1 MRSWLLTLLAALG
14 FITGISFSAA
24 GGEPNRIGN
33 QATAPKLAVAQAM
46 ATPSKPINRGNA
58 MLRSLVMPGWGESYL
73 GYHSAARRF
82 FWADMIIWA
91 GIIGLE
97 TYSSW
102 RQDQF
107 MALGAQH
114 AGAQMS
120 GKNDA
125 FYADIGNYM
134 TTQEYNDAKI
144 RARNFDAVF
153 SDPSYFWSWD
163 SDQNRA
169 HYDNT
174 RIQSKSAKNKVV
186 FFIGAAALNRLV
198 SFIDTGKKANEVLH
212 RQNTPPLGFHVESGN
227 FTDPG
232 SVRLVMTANLNP

>member
-1 MRSWLLTLLAALG
+1 MRATPLIVLVALVTLAG
-14 FITGISFSAA
+14 FSDRAA
-24 GGEPNRIGN
+24 GAEPNKFVGKV
-33 QATAPKLAVAQAM
+33 TTPKLAVTQAM
-46 ATPSKPINRGNA
+46 ASPAKPLNRGNA
-58 MLRSLVMPGWGESYL
+58 MLRSLVVPGWGESYL

-91 GIIGLE
+91 GVVGLE

-114 AGAQMS
+114 SGAQMS

-134 TTQEYNDAKI
+134 TTQDYNDAKI
-144 RARNFDAVF
+144 RARNFDAVY
-153 SDPSYFWSWD
+153 SDPTYLWSWD

-174 RIQSKSAKNKVV
+174 RIQSRSAHNKVI

-198 SFIDTGKKANEVLH
+198 SFIDTGKKANEVIQ
-212 RQNTPPLGFHVESGN
+212 RQKSQSLGFHVEPGSYS
-227 FTDPG
+227 DPG
-232 SVRLVMTANLNP
+232 SVRLVLTANLNP

>member
-1 MRSWLLTLLAALG
+1 MRSSPVIILVALVTLAGL
-14 FITGISFSAA
+14 FSTAA
-24 GGEPNRIGN
+24 GGQQNKFAYQQTEPR
-33 QATAPKLAVAQAM
+33 LALAQGM
-46 ATPSKPINRGNA
+46 TSTSKPINRGNA

-91 GIIGLE
+91 GVIGLE
-97 TYSSW
+97 TYSNW

-114 AGAQMS
+114 ASAQMG

-134 TTQEYNDAKI
+134 TTQEYNEAKI
-144 RARNFDAVF
+144 RARNFDAVYT
-153 SDPSYFWSWD
+153 DASYFWSWD

-169 HYDNT
+169 HYDHT
-174 RIQSKSAKNKVV
+174 RIQSKSAHNKII

-198 SFIDTGKKANEVLH
+198 SFIDTGKKANEVIY
-212 RQNTPPLGFHVESGN
+212 RQKFPALGFHVEQGFQS
-227 FTDPG
+227 DPG
-232 SVRLVMTANLNP
+232 SMRLVMTADLRP

>member
-1 MRSWLLTLLAALG
+1 MRSSPLIVLVAVVTFAG
-14 FITGISFSAA
+14 FSQKAA
-24 GGEPNRIGN
+24 GSEPTQFGSL
-33 QATAPKLAVAQAM
+33 TTSPKLAVSQAM
-46 ATPSKPINRGNA
+46 SSSSKPINRGNA
-58 MLRSLVMPGWGESYL
+58 MLRSLVIPGWGESYL
-73 GYHSAARRF
+73 GFHSAARRF
-82 FWADMIIWA
+82 FWTDMIIWA
-91 GIIGLE
+91 GVIGLE

-114 AGAQMS
+114 SGAQMA

-144 RARNFDAVF
+144 RARNFDAVY
-153 SDPSYFWSWD
+153 SDPAYLWSWD

-174 RIQSKSAKNKVV
+174 RIQSKSAKNKVI

-198 SFIDTGKKANEVLH
+198 SFIDTGKKANEVIQ
-212 RQNTPPLGFHVESGN
+212 RQKSTALGFHMESGS
-227 FTDPG
+227 FSDPG
-232 SVRLVMTANLNP
+232 SVRLVMTADLSP